1 MDKKEW
7 VKEWRPQNKHLK
19 PFAKGQTAPAELK
32 SAWRERKKEAKKIMD
47 MVMSFWW
54 MTVDELKAIADKKKW
69 SLTVMEARLMK
80 YVSNDKYLIEVL
92 LDQYLEQNL
101 CENLN
106 LKNMDKKRVTAYWIK
121 NKEINHQLTQKKI
134 FPKWYVS

>member
-32 SAWRERKKEAKKIMD
+32 SAGWERKKEAKKIMD

-80 YVSNDKYLIEVL
+80 YVSNDKYLIDWLDRHISKAPTQVTGDDWPINIDIQSASIDDL
-92 LDQYLEQNL
+92 LKL
-101 CENLN
+101 
-106 LKNMDKKRVTAYWIK
+106 IK
-121 NKEINHQLTQKKI
+121 AK
-134 FPKWYVS
+134 